1 MFLKAKLRGYNTK
14 VRFVG
19 KYINIF
25 GPKETSWG
33 QLIIKCLMQLLPFAN
48 GTCILSVSL

>member
-33 QLIIKCLMQLLPFAN
+33 QLIIKCLMQLLLVVPMM
-48 GTCILSVSL
+48 SLIRK